1 MQKIIIVI
9 LLITSV
15 LNENSAQIQKGSWML
30 GGDLQWDQKSTFQD
44 FLNVVKTNQIAS
56 SADAEVG
63 YFLSDRWAVG
73 ARVGFNYSNRLDLYN
88 NLSLGL
94 KAVEADV
101 RNYHLAPFARYYF
114 SPKSKFKTFYELSIG
129 GNWDRSELMD
139 YNNNSTGDV
148 FNNYALNVKNTLGV
162 NYFLTQNIALEAAI
176 DYNYFYRIIDS
187 RFAGLEPYFPKAA
200 FNPKFGIKVFLNTE
214 KENAQILAERYLKK
228 GNITIGLTSSANIGS
243 LNYGHFAPSVGY
255 FLTDK
260 WLISSSL
267 SIFHQPK
274 ALTVATVMPELR
286 YYQPISPTTQLFFRG
301 AGILATMVN
310 RRLNPS
316 EQVSKN
322 SVEAGIGLNRF
333 IAPNLS
339 IQGSANLNAAKENRK
354 LEVSPNVKIGFQYF
368 IKKNFGK
375 NRYLLR

>member
-1 MQKIIIVI
+1 MQKVIIVI
-9 LLITSV
+9 LLITHV
-15 LNENSAQIQKGSWML
+15 LNENVAQIHKGSWML
-30 GGDLQWDQKSTFQD
+30 GGDLHWDQKGTFQD
-44 FLNVVKTNQIAS
+44 FPNVVKTNQIAIG
-56 SADAEVG
+56 ANAEVG

-73 ARVGFNYSNRLDLYN
+73 ARVGFNYSNRLNIYN

-101 RNYHLAPFARYYF
+101 RSYHLAPFARYYF
-114 SPKSKFKTFYELSIG
+114 SPKSKFKTFYELSVG
-129 GNWDRSELMD
+129 GNWDRSELTD
-139 YNNNSTGDV
+139 YNNHSTGDIV
-148 FNNYALNVKNTLGV
+148 NTYALNVKNTLGV
-162 NYFLTQNIALEAAI
+162 NYFLTQNIALEAAV
-176 DYNYFYRIIDS
+176 DYNYFYRINDS
-187 RFAGLEPYFPKAA
+187 RFATALEPYFPKAA

-214 KENAQILAERYLKK
+214 KENAKILADRYLKK
-228 GNITIGLTSSANIGS
+228 GNVTIGLTSSANIGN
-243 LNYGHFAPSVGY
+243 LNYGYFAPSVGY

-301 AGILATMVN
+301 AGILSMLVN
-310 RRLNPS
+310 QRLNPS

-322 SVEAGIGLNRF
+322 SVEAGMGLNRF

-339 IQGSANLNAAKENRK
+339 IEGSVNLNAAKENRK

-368 IKKNFGK
+368 I
-375 NRYLLR
+375 NR